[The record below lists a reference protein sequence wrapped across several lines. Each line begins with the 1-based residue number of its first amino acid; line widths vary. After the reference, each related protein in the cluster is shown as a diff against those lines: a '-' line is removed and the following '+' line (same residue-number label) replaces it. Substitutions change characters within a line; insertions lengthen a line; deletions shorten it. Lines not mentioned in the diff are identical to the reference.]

1 MILLADRARD
11 PEVGTLKGTYSSI
24 KYHIE
29 PNVLEGFE
37 ISYD

>member
-1 MILLADRARD
+1 MILRAARARD
-11 PEVGTLKGTYSSI
+11 PGVGTLKGTRSSI
-24 KYHIE
+24 KYHME